1 MSIALICSFD
11 KENGTKCMRQLK
23 KWTKNE
29 RDGTKG
35 GLKKKIK
42 NLQKRRWHQKWA
54 EKKRN
59 LQKRRM
65 APKVGVP
72 ESGIL
77 SPASHFQFP
86 QPIPTDTSILRA
98 PFLSTAEFSIRRP
111 KERGNFSTLNEFW
124 FLGPARGMATISTL
138 ILRHLHSYHIHVY

>member
-35 GLKKKIK
+35 GLKKK
-42 NLQKRRWHQKWA
+42 
-54 EKKRN
+54 KKN

-65 APKVGVP
+65 APKVG
-72 ESGIL
+72 
-77 SPASHFQFP
+77 
-86 QPIPTDTSILRA
+86 
-98 PFLSTAEFSIRRP
+98 
-111 KERGNFSTLNEFW
+111 
-124 FLGPARGMATISTL
+124 
-138 ILRHLHSYHIHVY
+138 

>member
-1 MSIALICSFD
+1 M
-11 KENGTKCMRQLK
+11 NGKYKRKRKWKMAS

-29 RDGTKG
+29 RNGTKG
-35 GLKKKIK
+35 WLKKKKKKSPEKENGTKSGLK
-42 NLQKRRWHQKWA
+42 N
-54 EKKRN
+54 KRN
-59 LQKRRM
+59 LPKRRV

-124 FLGPARGMATISTL
+124 FLGPARGMATISLL
-138 ILRHLHSYHIHVY
+138 IFRHLNSYRIHVY